1 MRVAQIGNFEPPH
14 STENELRKALV
25 ENGCSVVPFQEGNL
39 DAWNDLAGEVGD
51 YDFLVWTRTASELD
65 KIPVATQERVMS
77 RAAKSGVP
85 TVGYH
90 LDIWWD
96 LPRQREMRSV
106 PYFRMVDYF
115 CSADGGHEE
124 QFASAGI
131 NHRWFPPGFS
141 AAEYGRGKPTNK
153 FRAKIGFV
161 GCWDGSYHKEWKHRF
176 ELVDHLKAKG
186 ARFWPEPGHHAVRG
200 PELRDLY
207 ASVDVLIGDSCLVG
221 PNGRYWSDRIPETLG
236 RAGVLIHPRVAG
248 MEEHFT
254 PGEHLE
260 VWDVGDWGRL
270 DALIDELLD
279 DPERRENLRVQGA
292 THAYENHTYKVRMRQ
307 VIDLLTADG
316 ALK

>member
-1 MRVAQIGNFEPPH
+1 MRVAQVGNFEPPH

-25 ENGCSVVPFQEGNL
+25 DNGCKVSPFQEGRI
-39 DAWNDLAGEVGD
+39 DAWEDLLKTID
-51 YDFLVWTRTASELD
+51 SFDFLVWTRTASELE
-65 KIPVATQERVMS
+65 KIPVSLQERVM
-77 RAAKSGVP
+77 RKAEKAGVP

-106 PYFRMVDYF
+106 PYFRLVDYF

-124 QFASAGI
+124 QFKAAGI
-131 NHRWFPPGFS
+131 NHVWFSPGVS
-141 AAEYGRGKPTNK
+141 AAECGIGKESSK

-176 ELVDHLKAKG
+176 QLVDHLKAKG

-207 ASVDVLIGDSCLVG
+207 ASVDVLVGDSCLVG

-236 RAGVLIHPRVAG
+236 RGGVLIHPRVQG
-248 MEEHFT
+248 MEEHYT

-260 VWDVGDWGRL
+260 VWDVGDWDRL
-270 DALIDELLD
+270 DALIDELLN
-279 DPERRENLRVQGA
+279 DPARRDNLRSNGMRHVV
-292 THAYENHTYKVRMRQ
+292 ENHTYTVRMGQ
-307 VIDLLTADG
+307 LIDMLKKDG
-316 ALK
+316 AL